1 MRRILIIIVLLLMA
15 CKPKIPDK
23 GQDEIYLF
31 SLNLQDTTIT
41 RYADSITVD
50 DNDYYSL
57 YDSTG
62 KRIAQ
67 CHSPVENSVTIFVVN
82 K

>member
-1 MRRILIIIVLLLMA
+1 MYRVLILAVLLLMA

-23 GQDEIYLF
+23 GPGQVYLF
-31 SLNLQDTTIT
+31 SVSFGDTSIT

-50 DNDYYSL
+50 DNDYYIL

-62 KRIAQ
+62 KKIGQ
-67 CHSPVENSVTIFVVN
+67 CFSPIKNSITIFVFD